1 MAKRRASGGSS
12 SGGRGRG
19 RGRGRKASNSSNKN
33 KGPASNTD
41 DARTAHDIFE
51 AEDVDA
57 DEDLHAYRYD
67 DVENNEYELP
77 EDFEDEEID
86 EDEAFNSEDER
97 LYGHF
102 FRDSGTSEEESQEG
116 DAAFDALESSSDD
129 SGDDE
134 AWPDLEQGGED
145 VTTGEDVYPDI
156 GEQKADG
163 GSEDDDDFDDDYE
176 KGDVPAEETMRERKQ
191 LLTEAYPE
199 SVFHISTQGMNL
211 FYEF

>member
-12 SGGRGRG
+12 SGGRGR
-19 RGRGRKASNSSNKN
+19 KAPNSSNKK
-33 KGPASNTD
+33 KGPASNID

-67 DVENNEYELP
+67 DVENNEYKLP

-97 LYGHF
+97 LYGHL
-102 FRDSGTSEEESQEG
+102 FRDSGTSEEECQG
-116 DAAFDALESSSDD
+116 GNAAFDALESSSDD

-134 AWPDLEQGGED
+134 AWPDLEEGGED
-145 VTTGEDVYPDI
+145 VTTGEGVYPDI
-156 GEQKADG
+156 GAQKDNSR
-163 GSEDDDDFDDDYE
+163 SEDDYE
-176 KGDVPAEETMRERKQ
+176 NGDVPAEETIREKKQ

-199 SVFHISTQGMNL
+199 SVFHISSQGMDL
-211 FYEF
+211 FYDI